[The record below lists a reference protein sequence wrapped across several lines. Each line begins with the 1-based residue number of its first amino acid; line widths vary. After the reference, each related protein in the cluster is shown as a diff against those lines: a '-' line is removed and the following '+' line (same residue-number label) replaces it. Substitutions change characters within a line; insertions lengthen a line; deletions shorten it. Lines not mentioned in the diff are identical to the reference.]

1 MTKAVQLESCANL
14 LMQALYAWPAC
25 SQRMLLH
32 SKATASSAQGSE
44 HGAAVSCVEGKFKG
58 LR

>member
-44 HGAAVSCVEGKFKG
+44 HGAAVSCV
-58 LR
+58 